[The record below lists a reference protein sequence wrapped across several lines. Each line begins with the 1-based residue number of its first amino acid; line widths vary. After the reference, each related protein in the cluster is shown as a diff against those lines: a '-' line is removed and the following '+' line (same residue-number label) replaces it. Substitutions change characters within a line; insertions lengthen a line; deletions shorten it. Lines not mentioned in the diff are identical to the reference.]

1 MILPSTRSSFTLAAS
16 RQSWSFT
23 RVIDALGCAAS
34 TLNGPFVTMF
44 SGLVH
49 RSPNWSMVFWCTGRN
64 TEWAD
69 CWMNQGCVEV
79 SVTSSV
85 WSSVALTAT
94 LSRSAAQ
101 FFSHS
106 LYSTPPWIPY
116 SWYE

>member
-1 MILPSTRSSFTLAAS
+1 MIRPSTAPAS
-16 RQSWSFT
+16 RWRRRASSWSLT
-23 RVIDALGCAAS
+23 SVIDALGWAAS

-44 SGLVH
+44 SGRVH
-49 RSPNWSMVFWCTGRN
+49 RSPNCSTVFCCTRRN
-64 TEWAD
+64 TECAD

-85 WSSVALTAT
+85 LSSVALTAT

-101 FFSHS
+101 FFSHE

-116 SWYE
+116 SW